1 MAPKAKAGGKAGKKA
16 AAGPAEDA
24 VPPPLPMPGA
34 DFGVVTREVVRPANQ
49 LALSEA
55 DLNEEIAKMLTA
67 NNPQAPTNVARYNMK
82 ERAYKFDPM
91 VEQTIVHYAT
101 DGWLVHKTSDDAK
114 KQLVEE
120 KAQAEAMAR
129 FQAEVDKAA
138 ADRERG
144 VEAQEPDDS
153 RQLRNQF
160 NFSER
165 AAQTVNFPMR
175 DRETFTS
182 PPPTATV
189 SGSCTFWE
197 IFDEY
202 YRDVMRQRM
211 EESAKGKKKDVGK
224 EDKRAPAPPPVV
236 TEPMASPAMELALRT
251 VDRMVNQNR
260 FKEVITDYKFWD
272 DPADAI
278 RTRDGSLLPLWG
290 FNKEDKLRKNVT
302 AIAWSPAYMDMFA
315 VGYGSYNFQKQAG
328 GIIQVFSLKN
338 PLHPEYAFTTDSGV
352 ISLAFHPEFA
362 NLLAVGCYDGS
373 VLVFD
378 VKGSGAPMYQAT
390 AKTGKHSDP
399 VWGVAWQSDEL
410 QKSLQFCSISTDGS
424 VILWTLAKAELQRE
438 VIIRLRA
445 PGATPG
451 PDGPVALVSGG
462 CCMDFCRAPGQDHLY
477 LVGTEEGNV
486 HRCSKAYSGDALGT
500 FGGHSMAVYAVRW
513 NLVHTRMFLSAS
525 ADWSVRVWDSRRTD
539 KPVMKFDLG
548 DAVGDAA
555 WAPFSATVFAA
566 ITDDG
571 RVHVFDVAENRLAPL
586 CSQKISK
593 RRLTK
598 LAFNPREPI
607 LLVGD
612 AEGVVHCLKL
622 SPNLRKMAKVAA
634 AGQSR
639 TDAEI
644 AKLDKVCE
652 VAWKS
657 QSADK

>member
-1 MAPKAKAGGKAGKKA
+1 MAPKKPVGKGKKGGA
-16 AAGPAEDA
+16 NMPMEDA
-24 VPPPLPMPGA
+24 IPPPLPMPGA
-34 DFGVVTREVVRPANQ
+34 DFGVVTREVVRPSNQ
-49 LALSEA
+49 LQLSDA
-55 DLNEEIAKMLTA
+55 DMNEEIAKMLTA
-67 NNPQAPTNVARYNMK
+67 NNPQAPTNIARYNMK
-82 ERAYKFDPM
+82 ERAYKFEAM

-101 DGWLVHKTSDDAK
+101 DGWLVHKTSDDAR
-114 KQLVEE
+114 KQLAEE
-120 KAQAEAMAR
+120 KVQAEAIAK

-138 ADRERG
+138 ADKERG
-144 VEAQEPDDS
+144 VETQEPDDS

-165 AAQTVNFPMR
+165 AAETVNFPMR

-211 EESAKGKKKDVGK
+211 EDSAKGKKKDVK
-224 EDKRAPAPPPVV
+224 EEKKAPAPPPVDV
-236 TEPMASPAMELALRT
+236 PPMASPAMELALRT

-260 FKEVITDYKFWD
+260 FKEIITDYKYWD

-302 AIAWSPAYMDMFA
+302 ALAWSPAYMDMYA

-338 PLHPEYAFTTDSGV
+338 PLHAEYAFTTDSGV

-362 NLLAVGCYDGS
+362 NLLAVGCYDGT

-378 VKGSGAPMYQAT
+378 IRGGTNVPMYAAT
-390 AKTGKHSDP
+390 AKSGKHNDP
-399 VWGVAWQSDEL
+399 VWGVAWQVDEL
-410 QKSLQFCSISTDGS
+410 QKSLQFCSISTDGQ
-424 VILWTLAKAELQRE
+424 VILWTLSKSELQHE
-438 VIIRLRA
+438 VIIKLRA

-451 PDGPVALVSGG
+451 PDGPVSMVSGG
-462 CCMDFCRAPGQDHLY
+462 CCMDFCKAPGQDHMY

-486 HRCSKAYSGDALGT
+486 HRCSKAYSGGDMGT
-500 FGGHSMAVYAVRW
+500 YGGHAMAVYAVRW
-513 NLVHTRMFLSAS
+513 NAQHPRMFLSAS
-525 ADWSVRVWDSRRTD
+525 ADWSVRVWDSKRTD
-539 KPVMKFDLG
+539 KPVMRFDLG

-555 WAPFSATVFAA
+555 WAPFSSTVFAA
-566 ITDDG
+566 LTDDG
-571 RVHVFDVAENRLAPL
+571 KVHVFDLAENRLAPL

-593 RRLTK
+593 RKLTK
-598 LAFNPREPI
+598 LAFNPHEPI

-612 AEGVVHCLKL
+612 CEGVVHCLKL
-622 SPNLRKMAKVAA
+622 SPNLRKAAKPA
-634 AGQSR
+634 AGQKAS
-639 TDAEI
+639 DAEI

-657 QSADK
+657 QAADKD